1 MNLSKKISQLQQAPW
16 LQPALYTAVALGI
29 LIPLFDR
36 IFIATPHSLHFF
48 LTCDAFEHFVFAIIA
63 YAAFFKFRS
72 WTSFYKIIFI
82 VTSLSCITA
91 MAGLKDYDRH
101 GQLKIGTSFDIFTSY
116 LGIILLLY
124 FTFNFIHNL
133 PYLNRYRQMQLELNK
148 TKEQL
153 LKNKLHPHFLFN
165 AFNSL
170 YSLSLQNKQQTST
183 YILKLSNMMRYLTD
197 ESALSVVPL
206 AREVAFIQDYITIE
220 QIRFGTDDRI
230 QFHHHGV
237 AMDFLVPPLLLIPL
251 VENAFKH
258 GLYTNQA
265 DSYIRINISQ
275 LQNNV
280 IFSIVNKK
288 QSKQHFQESRQ
299 GKGLDILRERLQ
311 LSGYPK
317 NALHIKE
324 TEEEYLVQLTLTPS
338 KL

>member
-1 MNLSKKISQLQQAPW
+1 
-16 LQPALYTAVALGI
+16 
-29 LIPLFDR
+29 
-36 IFIATPHSLHFF
+36 
-48 LTCDAFEHFVFAIIA
+48 
-63 YAAFFKFRS
+63 
-72 WTSFYKIIFI
+72 
-82 VTSLSCITA
+82 
-91 MAGLKDYDRH
+91 
-101 GQLKIGTSFDIFTSY
+101 
-116 LGIILLLY
+116 
-124 FTFNFIHNL
+124 
-133 PYLNRYRQMQLELNK
+133 
-148 TKEQL
+148 
-153 LKNKLHPHFLFN
+153 
-165 AFNSL
+165 
-170 YSLSLQNKQQTST
+170 
-183 YILKLSNMMRYLTD
+183 MMRYLTD

-265 DSYIRINISQ
+265 DGYIRINISQ